1 MSEQKPI
8 DETQPNQPISVEDI
22 HQSVSI
28 TPGEAITYSK
38 PRKTWLWVVGGLL
51 AVLLIVG
58 LGSLGGYTAGINMRK
73 AADQNNRDVAAALQ
87 FQLGIADFQAG
98 RYEFAKQRFAYVI
111 QLNPAFPGAMEAM
124 AKVTII
130 MSATATPT
138 VAPSPTAAP
147 TLDMSG
153 AEALLAQAKQLLAAQ
168 DWNGT
173 MNALDI
179 LRKNNPTFKTLE
191 VDGLYYKALRYRGIQ
206 KILQVGNLEGG
217 IYDFAM
223 MQRFGPVDRE
233 VRDTESW
240 AVMYINAAKYWI
252 VDWKSAIKY
261 LAEIYP
267 YFPGLMDGS
276 SRTVADRYRESLAR
290 YGDELLQQEKWCTA
304 EEYYLQSFALGTD
317 KKFQENY
324 TRAHNKCAASQ
335 PTEIPPT
342 DIVPTDEV
350 IPTEVTPSTEPPT
363 AEPPTA
369 EPTAG

>member
-1 MSEQKPI
+1 MSEQNKI
-8 DETQPNQPISVEDI
+8 DETQPNKPISVEDTL
-22 HQSVSI
+22 QTVSI
-28 TPGEAITYSK
+28 TPGETITFPK
-38 PRKTWLWVVGGLL
+38 PRRTWLWIVGGIL

-58 LGSLGGYTAGINMRK
+58 VGGFGGYSAGISIRK
-73 AADQNNRDVAAALQ
+73 AADQNNRNVEAALH

-111 QLNPAFPGAMEAM
+111 QLNPAYPGAMEAM

-153 AEALLAQAKQLLAAQ
+153 AEALLAQAKQLLGAQ

-191 VDGLYYKALRYRGIQ
+191 VDGLYYKALRFRGIQ

-240 AVMYINAAKYWI
+240 AVMYINAAKYWK

-276 SRTVADRYRESLAR
+276 SRTVADRYRESMAR
-290 YGDELLQQEKWCTA
+290 YADELLLKEKWCSA
-304 EEYYLQSFALGTD
+304 EEYYIQSFALGAD
-317 KKFQENY
+317 KQFQENY
-324 TRAHNKCAASQ
+324 TRAHNKCLASQ

-350 IPTEVTPSTEPPT
+350 VPTDVVPTEAPTE
-363 AEPPTA
+363 EPTA
-369 EPTAG
+369 EPTVAG